1 MYETEPTKLACGAN
15 CGIPVGVIRVVLLI
29 MLCACGPASKTEPVK
44 PAAAAGD
51 PTCPVLVAGT
61 SVTVEDT
68 DQGAAFVFVTTGDAA
83 GVRARAT
90 ALAEMH
96 NQHHAA
102 IPGASPPSGNHGGHE
117 GHMQMPPDSK
127 MQMQMGAMISIHS
140 TAATTEIPNGARV
153 TFTAASA
160 GDAGKLQTELR
171 MHAQHLASGNC
182 VM

>member
-1 MYETEPTKLACGAN
+1 LACGAN
-15 CGIPVGVIRVVLLI
+15 YGIPICVIRVVLLI

-44 PAAAAGD
+44 PAAAGD

-68 DQGAAFVFVTTGDAA
+68 DQGAAFVFVTTGDVA
-83 GVRARAT
+83 GVRTRAT

-102 IPGASPPSGNHGGHE
+102 IPGATPPLPAKPAGLPPSGNHSGHE

-127 MQMQMGAMISIHS
+127 MQMGAMISIHS

-160 GDAGKLQTELR
+160 DDAGKLQTELR
-171 MHAQHLASGNC
+171 MHAQHLASGSC